1 MAEPVRTRPG
11 TMTGARVGVAVDAGL
26 RAYMLK
32 VYNYMASAML
42 LTGMIAYA
50 TAHSPAMMQAIFGT
64 PLFWLVVI
72 APLGLVFALS
82 AGIHRM
88 KASTAQTI
96 FWIYAGLMG
105 LSLASIFV
113 AFTGTS
119 IARVFFI
126 TAAAFGGLSLYG
138 YTTKRDLSGFGTFLV
153 MGLIGLIV
161 ASLVNLFLNSTG
173 LQFVISAAGVLI
185 FAGLTAYDTQSIK
198 ELYLSSDSS
207 EAAAKKS
214 IMGALRLYLD
224 FLNLFLFLLQFLG
237 ERR

>member
-1 MAEPVRTRPG
+1 
-11 TMTGARVGVAVDAGL
+11 MTGARVGVAVDAGL

-42 LTGMIAYA
+42 LTGMVAYA
-50 TAHSPAMMQAIFGT
+50 TAHSPTMMQAIFGT
-64 PLFWLVVI
+64 PLFWVVVL

-82 AGIHRM
+82 FGIQRM

-161 ASLVNLFLNSTG
+161 ASVVNLFLNSTG

-198 ELYLSSDSS
+198 QLYLASDSS

-224 FLNLFLFLLQFLG
+224 FLNLFIFLLQFLG

>member
-1 MAEPVRTRPG
+1 
-11 TMTGARVGVAVDAGL
+11 
-26 RAYMLK
+26 MLK

-138 YTTKRDLSGFGTFLV
+138 YRTKRDLSGFGTFLV

>member
-1 MAEPVRTRPG
+1 MAEPLRTRPG
-11 TMTGARVGVAVDAGL
+11 TMTGARAGVAVDAGL

-42 LTGMIAYA
+42 LTGMVAYA
-50 TAHSPAMMQAIFGT
+50 TAHSPTMMQAIFGT
-64 PLFWLVVI
+64 PLFWVVVL

-82 AGIHRM
+82 FGIQRM

-161 ASLVNLFLNSTG
+161 ASVVNLFLSSTG
-173 LQFVISAAGVLI
+173 LQFVISVAGVLI

-198 ELYLSSDSS
+198 QLYLASDSS
-207 EAAAKKS
+207 ETAAKKS

-224 FLNLFLFLLQFLG
+224 FLNLFIFLLQFLG